1 MFPPGTLEL
10 PLLSPDL
17 PPLSLTTPL
26 SLARAVVLGLWGL
39 AKMLCKALSEDVQT
53 LAWAPQPDP
62 NPQPER
68 FKFSRLGSR
77 AKELAAAGNCALLLS
92 FPHIFLA

>member
-10 PLLSPDL
+10 PLPSPDL
-17 PPLSLTTPL
+17 PPLTLTTPL
-26 SLARAVVLGLWGL
+26 SLARAAVLGLWGL
-39 AKMLCKALSEDVQT
+39 AEMLCEALSEDVQS

-62 NPQPER
+62 NPQPDR
-68 FKFSRLGSR
+68 FKFNCLGSR
-77 AKELAAAGNCALLLS
+77 AQKLAAAGNCAQLLS